1 MLGSQP
7 LIEEQFK
14 NYDGDSD
21 YSDPSDYED
30 DIQEEQ
36 LVGDHLSQRP
46 KEVIDVDQKSI
57 IVDGLPTVDANKKAK
72 LEGVL
77 KKKMANATNIHIV
90 FDEELGQSKGYAFVQ
105 FNEVAHARKAVKEL
119 NGFKLDRKHTF
130 IVNFISDIRKY
141 ESMDVEKII
150 VDPKPYREQPNLEY
164 FLLEKNCIDQLCVT
178 ARDGRTVIYE
188 NTPNE
193 PTVVCERNRWTE
205 KYTRWSVRGN
215 YLATVHTKG
224 IALWGGIDFKQSQRF
239 LHNNVCFMDF
249 SPCER
254 YLVTLSMDEQQEA
267 SATVKFF
274 DILSGLERRKF
285 IVEKGQVT
293 WPLFKWSH
301 DGKYFAKKTPNS
313 IQIYETPSFGLLQKK
328 SLQTDHKGDV
338 ISDFQWSPSG
348 NLLAYLVAQ
357 RDQVPARVTIVQI
370 PSRKEIRVK
379 NIGVNADNVR
389 MSWHPDGK
397 YFSLTRKNKTKKT
410 ENSIIEI
417 FHIEEKGVP
426 VDNLELK
433 ETLQGFSWEPKGN
446 KFCILTGLDNYTE
459 PTFYEIKNG
468 KVALIGKLE
477 RKTASH
483 IFWSP
488 RGQFVVLA
496 TIDQQHRRSGVMQF
510 VDTADMT
517 IMHQGEHHGAS
528 YVDWDPTGRYVV
540 STATSWLVMDDSK
553 SIIWSFQGR
562 QLRKIEVEG
571 LSQTMWRPRPPTL
584 LSPDAIKEI
593 KRNLKTYTKEFE
605 KDDRLLKSKVSKEIL
620 TKRRQMMAD
629 FEDFERENIDKYE
642 EQRYRRRVLR
652 NDVNTDDLESIEDE
666 WEEVVIEVLMS
677 TVEDI
682 IKE

>member
-1 MLGSQP
+1 MVSL
-7 LIEEQFK
+7 
-14 NYDGDSD
+14 
-21 YSDPSDYED
+21 
-30 DIQEEQ
+30 
-36 LVGDHLSQRP
+36 
-46 KEVIDVDQKSI
+46 
-57 IVDGLPTVDANKKAK
+57 K
-72 LEGVL
+72 LML
-77 KKKMANATNIHIV
+77 KKKEKLETLLKKKIGNATIHIA
-90 FDEELGQSKGYAFVQ
+90 FDEKLDKGKGYAFVH
-105 FNEVAHARKAVKEL
+105 FNEVAYARKAVKEL
-119 NGFKLDRKHTF
+119 NGYKLDRNHTLS
-130 IVNFISDIRKY
+130 VNFISDIKKY
-141 ESMDVEKII
+141 ESMDIDRII
-150 VDPKPYREQPNLEY
+150 VEPKPYKEQPNLEW

-178 ARDGRTVIYE
+178 ALDGRTVIYE

-193 PTVVCERNRWTE
+193 PTVICERNRWTE
-205 KYTRWSVRGN
+205 QYTRWSVKGS

-224 IALWGGIDFKQSQRF
+224 IALWGGKDFKQCQRF
-239 LHNNVCFMDF
+239 LHNNVKLMDF

-254 YLVTLSMDEQQEA
+254 YLVTCSMAVLDENSTET
-267 SATVKFF
+267 STTIKFF
-274 DILSGLERRKF
+274 DIFSGIEKRKF
-285 IVEKGQVT
+285 IIEKGQT
-293 WPLFKWSH
+293 IWPLFKWSH
-301 DGKYFAKKTPNS
+301 DGKYYAKKTPNS
-313 IQIYETPSFGLLQKK
+313 IQIYETPSFGLLGKK
-328 SLQTDHKGDV
+328 SLQTDHKEDV
-338 ISDFQWSPSG
+338 ISDFQWSPTG

-389 MSWHPDGK
+389 MCWHPDGK
-397 YFSLTRKNKTKKT
+397 YFSITRKNKTKKT
-410 ENSIIEI
+410 DNSIIEI

-433 ETLQGFSWEPKGN
+433 ETIQGFAWEPKGN
-446 KFCILTGLDNYTE
+446 KFCILTGMENYTE

-468 KVALIGKLE
+468 KVVLIGKLE
-477 RKTASH
+477 RKSASH

-496 TIDQQHRRSGVMQF
+496 AIHQSQRRSGLLQF

-517 IMHQGEHHGAS
+517 VMHQGEHHAAS

-540 STATSWLVMDDSK
+540 STAVHWLVHDDCK

-562 QLRKIEVEG
+562 QLRKIEISQ
-571 LSQTMWRPRPPTL
+571 LSQTLWRPRPPTL
-584 LSPDAIKEI
+584 LSDDAVKEI
-593 KRNLKTYTKEFE
+593 KRNLKTYSKEFE

-629 FEDFERENIDKYE
+629 FEDFERENRDRYE
-642 EQRYRRRVLR
+642 EQRCRRRMMR
-652 NDVNTDDLESIEDE
+652 NDVNTDELESMEDE